1 MGCGTGILGIIALKR
16 GAGSLTAIDIDP
28 WAYENVQENASLN
41 NISIDEIICGDAS
54 TLEGKAPYDLILANI
69 TRNILL
75 EDMPRYTAV
84 MHSGSRLLLSGFY
97 EEDIPLLVETGDPSS
112 FEGVVVVRTP
122 LATRLQRLV
131 SSRGMSEED
140 ARARITAQATDEQR
154 EAIATWIIDNG
165 GSLEETAEQV
175 RTVWAQMIAA

>member
-1 MGCGTGILGIIALKR
+1 MAFGTGNHETTSLICSWLLGHDLRGLRALDMGCGTGILGIIALKR

-41 NISIDEIICGDAS
+41 NVSIDEIICGDAS

-84 MHSGSRLLLSGFY
+84 MRSGSRLLLSGFY
-97 EEDIPLLVETGDPSS
+97 EEDIPLLVARGEELG
-112 FEGVVVVRTP
+112 
-122 LATRLQRLV
+122 LQFVANMVHNRWSLV
-131 SSRGMSEED
+131 E
-140 ARARITAQATDEQR
+140 
-154 EAIATWIIDNG
+154 
-165 GSLEETAEQV
+165 LLYP
-175 RTVWAQMIAA
+175 